1 MPAGLNRFMKQW
13 QIFLMSGLFLLVCNS
28 LGDAEAAASPVTISS
43 DVSSADI
50 LVSEFME
57 ATLTIENSDTT
68 YRTMDVYLITNWASG
83 VAWTTYFFDTN
94 YDPIE
99 DYKINMSKGG
109 SEIVKF
115 IVFCDGVCS
124 AGDTNTVQVIA
135 KTDPKFYNYD
145 GNVTDTCGSD
155 DCETDTSPASASSNV
170 TNTITMTFTAR
181 TSYASYI
188 NCDVESSEGGNE
200 LSKGN
205 TYLWGYAL
213 TNAGWNTDT
222 YQFTSV
228 VTSADGHSV
237 DYWTTS
243 PGIANG
249 KELTGQSDSSS
260 TAVHSA
266 AGSISITPATD
277 AAAGV
282 YNVELT
288 VVSTNGAP
296 NSGCDFDVVIPAEE
310 AITVSV
316 AKVDTP
322 PHPEWEWNYTWT
334 AEVDNLE
341 MDVNYTAVIVVKR
354 VGDDEWEGLDWWW
367 DIDQESN
374 SNPFALQRGCYF
386 IFTHLYESDD
396 LNSNVENSTVLTSV
410 TSAVLDFVVGNGIC
424 VDGAYY
430 YPDEVEE
437 TEEAPEEKPSDA
449 EEESR
454 EVPAISLV
462 LALISIGIIAI
473 FRRK

>member
-1 MPAGLNRFMKQW
+1 
-13 QIFLMSGLFLLVCNS
+13 
-28 LGDAEAAASPVTISS
+28 
-43 DVSSADI
+43 
-50 LVSEFME
+50 ME

-68 YRTMDVYLITNWASG
+68 YRTMDVYLAANWASG

-99 DYKINMSKGG
+99 DDKINMSKGG
-109 SEIVKF
+109 SATVKF
-115 IVFCDGVCS
+115 IVFCEGVCS
-124 AGDTNTVQVIA
+124 VGDTNSVQIYA

-170 TNTITMTFTAR
+170 TNTIAITFTAR
-181 TSYASYI
+181 AAYASYI

-200 LSKGN
+200 LSKNN

-213 TNAGWNTDT
+213 TNAGWNADT

-228 VTSADGHSV
+228 VTSADGHNV

-249 KELTGQSDSSS
+249 KELTGQSDTSS
-260 TAVHSA
+260 TAVHTT
-266 AGSISITPATD
+266 AGAISITPATD

-341 MDVNYTAVIVVKR
+341 MDVNYTAVIDIYR
-354 VGDDEWEGLDWWW
+354 LEDDWGGLDWWW

-396 LNSNVENSTVLTSV
+396 LNSNAENSTVLTSV

-437 TEEAPEEKPSDA
+437 TEEAAEEKPSDA

-473 FRRK
+473 FRRKQA